1 MIDVDVI
8 VVGGGPVGLAAA
20 INARLAGLS
29 VAVVEPRDGAIDK
42 ACGEG
47 LMPGALPVLARLGV
61 DPVGMPLRGVSYRD
75 GTRVA
80 DHRFVAGEGR
90 GVRRLVL
97 QQALAHRAEEL
108 GIERVAG
115 RVDSVDQ
122 TDRMVSA
129 AGLTANWLLA
139 CDGLHSRIRNSVGL
153 ERMVPST
160 AKRFGMRQHF
170 AVAPWSD
177 LIEVHWT
184 PSAELYVT
192 PVSPDVIGIAAL
204 GPKGTDLT
212 AEIRSVPYLA
222 ERVLG
227 AAPVSEL
234 RGAGPFRQR
243 ATRRQAGRVLLV
255 GDASGYVDAITG
267 EGLRLGFEQARVA
280 VDSLMGDESYGRAW
294 NRTTRDFRLLTS
306 GLVRAA
312 SSPLRPLI
320 VPAAHRLPRLYG
332 AVVERLAR

>member
-1 MIDVDVI
+1 MTSQDATS
-8 VVGGGPVGLAAA
+8 LT
-20 INARLAGLS
+20 
-29 VAVVEPRDGAIDK
+29 VAVF
-42 ACGEG
+42 G
-47 LMPGALPVLARLGV
+47 LGY
-61 DPVGMPLRGVSYRD
+61 VGTV
-75 GTRVA
+75 T
-80 DHRFVAGEGR
+80 
-90 GVRRLVL
+90 
-97 QQALAHRAEEL
+97 
-108 GIERVAG
+108 
-115 RVDSVDQ
+115 
-122 TDRMVSA
+122 A
-129 AGLTANWLLA
+129 AGLTASWLLA
-139 CDGLHSRIRNSVGL
+139 CDGLHSRIRNSLGL

-170 AVAPWSD
+170 AVAPWND

-280 VDSLMGDESYGRAW
+280 VDSSVTSR
-294 NRTTRDFRLLTS
+294 S
-306 GLVRAA
+306 GLAGVPSALMTA
-312 SSPLRPLI
+312 SRPWS
-320 VPAAHRLPRLYG
+320 A
-332 AVVERLAR
+332 